1 MDAAHAVY
9 SLDRTYKYP
18 AGITTPAAYA
28 QTAQREYVPRG
39 MVHATEICRTTL
51 FVPANN
57 PQKPYEYVTGITDQ
71 SSNAWKLLHGKG
83 VKYDDDGT
91 ISIAGY
97 KCAALGSK
105 YGKIGDRF
113 DVQLESGTW
122 LRIIKADCKQ
132 DRHTISGYTGRNGHI
147 LEMIVWSVPDNVQM
161 YGSYDVLPAYKGK
174 IVKIYKE
181 KTHESSN

>member
-1 MDAAHAVY
+1 MD
-9 SLDRTYKYP
+9 P
-18 AGITTPAAYA
+18 GAGITTPAAYA

-39 MVHATEICRTTL
+39 MVHATEIRRTAL

-71 SSNAWKLLHGKG
+71 SSDAWKLLHGKE

-91 ISIAGY
+91 ISVDGY
-97 KCAALGSK
+97 ICAALGSK

-122 LRIIKADCKQ
+122 LQIIKADCKQ
-132 DRHTISGYTGRNGHI
+132 DRHTINGYTGLNGHI
-147 LEMIVWSVPDNVQM
+147 LEMVVWSVPETVQEH
-161 YGSYDVLPAYKGK
+161 GSYDVLPKYKGK
-174 IVKIYKE
+174 IIKIYKE